1 MANILHLFKCFKMA
15 KVQTENKKRHFKSIL
30 FFSAQTFVCFKFSK
44 RLPCKCITLLLR
56 GECKVTEQDREK
68 WGDRRRR
75 CVRGMVWLAGWLALQ
90 NDLNN
95 KWLSPYH
102 VGPFVLIIIM
112 QYKWTRERFV
122 RRAFV
127 LAHKLTRV
135 DGSKARS
142 FACLLWMR
150 HGTYYYYYYFTIFDA
165 LYWMNN
171 ER

>member
-30 FFSAQTFVCFKFSK
+30 FFSAQKLLFVLNFPKGCPVNASLCCWGGNAKW
-44 RLPCKCITLLLR
+44 RNR
-56 GECKVTEQDREK
+56 TERSGGQKKEMCPRD
-68 WGDRRRR
+68 G
-75 CVRGMVWLAGWLALQ
+75 VAGWLALQ

-102 VGPFVLIIIM
+102 VGPFVLIIIIM

-122 RRAFV
+122 RRIFV